1 MAVLLVK
8 GYGMTITQ
16 LESFVKIAE
25 MSSFSSAANDLG
37 YAQST
42 VTMQIKQLEEE
53 LGCVLFERLGK
64 TIVLTSE
71 GERLVDYAE
80 RLLQLEREIYLEVPE
95 SDEPAG
101 TLKIGVSESLCYDR
115 FPQIL
120 MEFKKRFPRV
130 DIALSF
136 IMHDTFP
143 ELLKKGELDL
153 AYTLNPR
160 IEDANLTLLHDQ
172 REFLGF
178 YVCPGN
184 KLAVKKKIKER
195 DLDKVPML
203 LTSRDCS
210 FRNMFLSTMKRH
222 DLSPDIVLETSS
234 KEVLK
239 AFAANG
245 LGVALMPEMTAKA
258 ELERGSL
265 LELNWAGDDLP
276 IYSQVFVHKDK
287 RITRSVEELVML
299 IKSAG

>member
-1 MAVLLVK
+1 
-8 GYGMTITQ
+8 MTITQ

-64 TIVLTSE
+64 TIVLTSA

-160 IEDANLTLLHDQ
+160 IEDTNLTLLHDQ

-184 KLAVKKKIKER
+184 KLAEKKKIKER

-210 FRNMFLSTMKRH
+210 FRNMFLSTMKQH

-258 ELERGSL
+258 EVERESL
-265 LELNWAGDDLP
+265 LRLNWAGDDLP